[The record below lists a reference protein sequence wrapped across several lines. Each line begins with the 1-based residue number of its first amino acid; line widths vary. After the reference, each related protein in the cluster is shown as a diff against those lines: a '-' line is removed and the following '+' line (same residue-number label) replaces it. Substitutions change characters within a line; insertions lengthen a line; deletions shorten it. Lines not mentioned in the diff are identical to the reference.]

1 MPIEIDLFFPQLP
14 FRTNYKRKRNNNYY
28 SNYSVYREAIRID
41 CLGRC
46 VYCDIHENENGGQA
60 NMHLDHFRPKE
71 KFRHLRSNP
80 NNLHWSCAEC
90 NNLKSDYWPAE
101 SPDLT
106 INGEQGFI
114 DPFTENR
121 KDYFKVAPSG
131 ELIPLKAPAS
141 YKIELLALN
150 REYRK
155 RVRKNRLIV
164 FKMLTEERKRIAEVD
179 AILKNRTDLS
189 KKEVTTLKKLKRTIN
204 ASIRHIM
211 TSDLNFDLL

>member
-1 MPIEIDLFFPQLP
+1 MPDRNYLFFPNLP
-14 FRTNYKRKRNNNYY
+14 PRRSYQKNRNSRYY
-28 SNYSVYREAIRID
+28 SDYSFYREAIRID

-46 VYCDIHENENGGQA
+46 VYCDIHENENGGQV
-60 NMHLDHFRPKE
+60 NMQLDHFRPKQ
-71 KFRHLRSNP
+71 KFPHLRNNP

-90 NNLKSDYWPAE
+90 NKLKTDYWPAE
-101 SPDLT
+101 NPDST
-106 INGEQGFI
+106 IMGEQGFI

-150 REYRK
+150 RDYRK

-164 FKMLTEERKRIAEVD
+164 FKMLTEEHKRIAEID
-179 AILKNRTDLS
+179 AILQNRIDLS
-189 KKEVTTLKKLKRTIN
+189 KKEIATLKKLKRTIN
-204 ASIRHIM
+204 SSIRHII
-211 TSDLNFDLL
+211 TSDLKFELL

>member
-1 MPIEIDLFFPQLP
+1 M
-14 FRTNYKRKRNNNYY
+14 
-28 SNYSVYREAIRID
+28 D

-46 VYCDIHENENGGQA
+46 VYCDIHENENGGKA
-60 NMHLDHFRPKE
+60 NMHLDHFRPKA
-71 KFRHLRSNP
+71 KFPRLHSNP

-101 SPDLT
+101 NPAST

-131 ELIPLKAPAS
+131 ELIPLKAPAL

-155 RVRKNRLIV
+155 RVRKNRLIA
-164 FKMLTEERKRIAEVD
+164 FKLLTEERKRIAEVD
-179 AILKNRTDLS
+179 AILKNRIGLS
-189 KKEVTTLKKLKRTIN
+189 KKEVTTLKKLKRTFN